1 MKVVKRDGKIVDFDE
16 ERIRIAIGKANEEVD
31 DEEKATDEEIN
42 DIVNAFRT
50 NIELEE
56 KFRDDNFAILK
67 ERFELCRKGKFY
79 E

>member
-42 DIVNAFRT
+42 
-50 NIELEE
+50 EE
-56 KFRDDNFAILK
+56 YYKILK
-67 ERFELCRKGKFY
+67 PYIAREYMLVNDENQNRTSVENHYFFEV
-79 E
+79 